1 MRPGEV
7 TDLSNLPVILSVPE
21 VAKILRLSRSQTYE
35 YIQQGGI
42 PCIRLGKSVRV
53 PRGPFL
59 AFLEGKPERQAAVG
73 N

>member
-7 TDLSNLPVILSVPE
+7 TDLSSLPVILSVPE
-21 VAKILRLSRSQTYE
+21 VAKILRLSKSQAYE
-35 YIQQGGI
+35 YIQQGVI

-59 AFLEGKPERQAAVG
+59 AFLEGRSERQVAVG